1 MITFNRSMSNRRQS
15 TQLAICLYR
24 QEGTIRLSP
33 ALEKALGGKGRKVN
47 IIYDD
52 KKNAWYIQRT
62 NDIKGLPISGSSTIN
77 SAVAAEQMRK
87 TKSIPRGQGFKF
99 LVNDCKLDGQQAFEL
114 LLSKSFPLNKQ
125 GKSS

>member
-1 MITFNRSMSNRRQS
+1 MITFNRNMSNRRQS

-24 QEGTIRLSP
+24 QDGTIRLSP
-33 ALEKALGGKGRKVN
+33 ALAQALGGKGKKVN
-47 IIYDD
+47 ILFDD

-62 NDIKGLPISGSSTIN
+62 SDIKGLPISGSQTVN
-77 SAVAAEQMRK
+77 SAVATDQMRK

-99 LVNDCKLDGQQAFEL
+99 LVNDCKLDGQPAFEL